1 MVLARKQRVVV
12 QGSSYEGI
20 KWIKKDVE
28 KEGDLGIIVSDNLT
42 YMEHMNGKISKTNRA
57 MGFIRRILVIFRGP
71 PRAIYCY
78 QTEVTK

>member
-1 MVLARKQRVVV
+1 M
-12 QGSSYEGI
+12 
-20 KWIKKDVE
+20 E

-78 QTEVTK
+78 